1 MADAD
6 GWREAAADV
15 RDTKPSFTA
24 RRVAVTRASL
34 VRPEVPTGDAD
45 AEVRLYR
52 SLGGRRVSL
61 GDRHL
66 RRHLAVRTAFFDSET
81 LQAVRGG
88 VQQVVIVGAGYDGRA
103 LRFASPEVR
112 WFEVDHP
119 ATQADKRARLAGIGA
134 LSVRTTFVAVDL
146 VHDDLMAALGGAGF
160 DTTRSSLFVVEGLL
174 GYLPR
179 PVTSDLFQH
188 LHDLAGI
195 GSRLAVAF
203 PTKRPDAPTK
213 ERLRRRVR
221 SLVVAA
227 IGEPWLTRFEPD
239 EPEQLLRRA
248 QWAVA
253 VNGDRPVR
261 YQGRNGVLIAAEPAT
276 ASGA

>member
-1 MADAD
+1 V
-6 GWREAAADV
+6 ADV
-15 RDTKPSFTA
+15 RETKPSFTA
-24 RRVAVTRASL
+24 CRVAVTRASL

-52 SLGGRRVSL
+52 SLGGRRVSV
-61 GDRHL
+61 GDGHL
-66 RRHLAVRTAFFDSET
+66 RRHLAVRTAFFDRET
-81 LQAVRGG
+81 LQAIRGG

-119 ATQADKRARLAGIGA
+119 ATQADKRARLAAIGA
-134 LSVRTTFVAVDL
+134 PSVQTAFVAVDL
-146 VHDDLMAALGGAGF
+146 VHDDLVAALGNAGF
-160 DTTRSSLFVVEGLL
+160 DAARSSLFVVEGLL

-179 PVTSDLFQH
+179 PVTSDLLGH
-188 LHDLAGI
+188 LQDLSSS

-203 PTKRPDAPTK
+203 PTKRPDAPTP

-221 SLVVAA
+221 GLVVAA
-227 IGEPWLTRFEPD
+227 LGEPWLTRFDPD
-239 EPEQLLRRA
+239 EPEQLLTRA

-253 VNGDRPVR
+253 VNDDQPVR

-276 ASGA
+276 ASAPG